1 MKNQFSTRQA
11 ALTLACALAFGAFP
25 LAAGAQAMDINEKSL
40 LMDSQGQPVRSGDG
54 KCVHSAFGPA
64 PAWNAACHDPLPV
77 AQYVAPVAEPVAA
90 APVPAP
96 VEAAPVAAAPV
107 AAAPVAPVVV
117 TENVTFDADV
127 LFDSGKSELRPSGRE
142 SLDAFVGKYADLE
155 SKSIVAIGHA
165 DRMGSEESNQ
175 ALSEARVST
184 VKSYLVSK
192 GMSADR
198 IQTSAVGETQPSTE
212 TVDCKDAN
220 NKANIACLQP
230 DRRVMIEIS
239 GSRTAQ

>member
-77 AQYVAPVAEPVAA
+77 APTAQYVAPVAAPAAVAP
-90 APVPAP
+90 APVP
-96 VEAAPVAAAPV
+96 APV

-127 LFDSGKSELRPSGRE
+127 LFDSGKSELRPGGRE

-212 TVDCKDAN
+212 TVDCQDAN

>member
-1 MKNQFSTRQA
+1 MKNRFSKRQA
-11 ALTLACALAFGAFP
+11 AVTLACALAFGAFP

-77 AQYVAPVAEPVAA
+77 APTSQYVAPAA
-90 APVPAP
+90 APAAVAPAP
-96 VEAAPVAAAPV
+96 DPAPV
-107 AAAPVAPVVV
+107 AAAPVAPVVM

-127 LFDSGKSELRPSGRE
+127 LFDSGKSELRPAGRE
-142 SLDAFVGKYADLE
+142 SLDAFIGKYADLE

-175 ALSEARVST
+175 ALSEERVST

-198 IQTSAVGETQPSTE
+198 IQTSAMGETQPSAE

-239 GSRTAQ
+239 GSRTAR

>member
-1 MKNQFSTRQA
+1 MKNRFSKRQA
-11 ALTLACALAFGAFP
+11 ALTFACALAFGAFP

-40 LMDSQGQPVRSGDG
+40 LMDGQGQPVRSGDG

-77 AQYVAPVAEPVAA
+77 APVSQYVAPVAAPAAA
-90 APVPAP
+90 APAP
-96 VEAAPVAAAPV
+96 TPAPV
-107 AAAPVAPVVV
+107 AAAPVAPMV
-117 TENVTFDADV
+117 TTEKVTFDADV
-127 LFDSGKSELRPSGRE
+127 LFDSGKSELRPTGRD
-142 SLDAFVGKYADLE
+142 SLDAFFGRYEDLQ

-192 GMSADR
+192 GMPADR
-198 IQTSAVGETQPSTE
+198 IQTSAVGETQPTSG

-220 NKANIACLQP
+220 NKANIACLQA
-230 DRRVMIEIS
+230 DRRVEVEIS
-239 GSRTAQ
+239 GSRTTR

>member
-1 MKNQFSTRQA
+1 MKNIFSKRQA
-11 ALTLACALAFGAFP
+11 ALTLACALAFGFP

-40 LMDSQGQPVRSGDG
+40 LMDGQGQPVRSGDG
-54 KCVHSAFGPA
+54 KCVHSAFGPP

-77 AQYVAPVAEPVAA
+77 APVSQYVAPVAAPAAVAP
-90 APVPAP
+90 APVP
-96 VEAAPVAAAPV
+96 APV
-107 AAAPVAPVVV
+107 AAAPVAPVVL

-127 LFDSGKSELRPSGRE
+127 LFDSGKSELRPTGRD
-142 SLDAFVGKYADLE
+142 SLDAFMGRYEGLQ

-165 DRMGSEESNQ
+165 DRMGSEDSNQ

-192 GMSADR
+192 GMSPER
-198 IQTSAVGETQPSTE
+198 IQTSAMGESQPTAG
-212 TVDCKDAN
+212 TADCDDAN
-220 NKANIACLQP
+220 NKSNIACLQA

-239 GSRTAQ
+239 GSRQTR

>member
-1 MKNQFSTRQA
+1 MKNRFSTRQA
-11 ALTLACALAFGAFP
+11 ALTIACALAFGAFP

-40 LMDSQGQPVRSGDG
+40 LMDSQGQPVLSGDG

-77 AQYVAPVAEPVAA
+77 APTAQYVAPAA
-90 APVPAP
+90 APAAVAPAPAP
-96 VEAAPVAAAPV
+96 VPAPV
-107 AAAPVAPVVV
+107 AAAPVAPAVVM

-127 LFDSGKSELRPSGRE
+127 LFDSGKSELRPAGRE

-175 ALSEARVST
+175 ALSEARVNT

-192 GMSADR
+192 GLSADR
-198 IQTSAVGETQPSTE
+198 IQTSAMGETQPSAE

>member
-1 MKNQFSTRQA
+1 MRNRFNKQQA
-11 ALTLACALAFGAFP
+11 ALTIACALAFGVFP
-25 LAAGAQAMDINEKSL
+25 LAASAQAMDINEKSL

-77 AQYVAPVAEPVAA
+77 APTAQYIAPAA
-90 APVPAP
+90 APVAVAPAP
-96 VEAAPVAAAPV
+96 VPAPV
-107 AAAPVAPVVV
+107 AAAPVAPVVI

-127 LFDSGKSELRPSGRE
+127 LFDSGKSDLRPTGRE
-142 SLDAFVGKYADLE
+142 SLDAFIGKYADLE

-165 DRMGSEESNQ
+165 DRMGSEDSNQ
-175 ALSEARVST
+175 ALSEERVST

-198 IQTSAVGETQPSTE
+198 IQTSAMGETQPSAE

-230 DRRVMIEIS
+230 DRRVVIEIS

>member
-1 MKNQFSTRQA
+1 MKNRFSKRHV
-11 ALTLACALAFGAFP
+11 ALTFACALAFGAFP

-40 LMDSQGQPVRSGDG
+40 LMDGQGQPVRSGDG

-77 AQYVAPVAEPVAA
+77 APVSQYVAPAA
-90 APVPAP
+90 APAAVAPAP
-96 VEAAPVAAAPV
+96 VPAPVAAAPV
-107 AAAPVAPVVV
+107 AAAPVVM

-127 LFDSGKSELRPSGRE
+127 LFDSGKSDLRPAGRE
-142 SLDAFVGKYADLE
+142 SLDAFIGRYEGLE

-165 DRMGSEESNQ
+165 DRMGAEDSNQ

-192 GMSADR
+192 GMTADS
-198 IQTSAVGETQPSTE
+198 IQTSAMGETQPSTE
-212 TVDCKDAN
+212 TADCKDAN
-220 NKANIACLQP
+220 NKSNIACLQP
-230 DRRVMIEIS
+230 DRRVEIEIS
-239 GSRTAQ
+239 GSRTAR

>member
-1 MKNQFSTRQA
+1 MKDRFSTRQA
-11 ALTLACALAFGAFP
+11 ALTIACALAFGAFP

-77 AQYVAPVAEPVAA
+77 APTAQYIAPAA
-90 APVPAP
+90 APVAVAPAP
-96 VEAAPVAAAPV
+96 VPAPV
-107 AAAPVAPVVV
+107 AAAPVAPVVI

-127 LFDSGKSELRPSGRE
+127 LFDSGKSDLRPTGRE
-142 SLDAFVGKYADLE
+142 SLDAFIGKYADLE

-165 DRMGSEESNQ
+165 DRMGSEDSNQ
-175 ALSEARVST
+175 ALSEERVST

-198 IQTSAVGETQPSTE
+198 IQTSAMGETQPSAE

-230 DRRVMIEIS
+230 DRRVVIEIS
-239 GSRTAQ
+239 GSRTAR

>member
-1 MKNQFSTRQA
+1 MKDRFSTRQA
-11 ALTLACALAFGAFP
+11 ALTIACALAFGAFP

-77 AQYVAPVAEPVAA
+77 APTAQYIAPAA
-90 APVPAP
+90 APVAVAPAP
-96 VEAAPVAAAPV
+96 VPAPV
-107 AAAPVAPVVV
+107 AAAPVAPVVI

-127 LFDSGKSELRPSGRE
+127 LFDSGKSDLRPTGRE
-142 SLDAFVGKYADLE
+142 SLDAFIGKYADLE

-165 DRMGSEESNQ
+165 DRMGSEDSNQ
-175 ALSEARVST
+175 ALSEERVST

-198 IQTSAVGETQPSTE
+198 IQTSAMGETQPSAE

-230 DRRVMIEIS
+230 DRRVVIEIS

>member
-1 MKNQFSTRQA
+1 MNNRFSTRQA
-11 ALTLACALAFGAFP
+11 ALTIACALAFGAFP

-77 AQYVAPVAEPVAA
+77 APTAQYVAPAA
-90 APVPAP
+90 APVAVAP
-96 VEAAPVAAAPV
+96 VPAPV
-107 AAAPVAPVVV
+107 AAAPVAPVVI

-127 LFDSGKSELRPSGRE
+127 LFDSGKSDLRPTGRE
-142 SLDAFVGKYADLE
+142 SLDAFIGKYADLE

-165 DRMGSEESNQ
+165 DRMGSEDSNQ
-175 ALSEARVST
+175 ALSEERVST
-184 VKSYLVSK
+184 VKSYLISK

-198 IQTSAVGETQPSTE
+198 IQTSAMGETQPSAE

-230 DRRVMIEIS
+230 DRRVVIEIS

>member
-1 MKNQFSTRQA
+1 MDNRFSKRQA
-11 ALTLACALAFGAFP
+11 ALTFACALAFGAFP

-40 LMDSQGQPVRSGDG
+40 LMDGQGQPVRSGDG

-77 AQYVAPVAEPVAA
+77 APVSQYVAPAA
-90 APVPAP
+90 APAAVAPAP
-96 VEAAPVAAAPV
+96 APAPV
-107 AAAPVAPVVV
+107 AAAPVAPVVK
-117 TENVTFDADV
+117 TEIVTFDADV
-127 LFDSGKSELRPSGRE
+127 LFDSGKSDLRPVGRE
-142 SLDAFVGKYADLE
+142 SLDAFIGRYEGLE

-184 VKSYLVSK
+184 VKSYLISK

-198 IQTSAVGETQPSTE
+198 IQTSALGETQPTSGTANCE
-212 TVDCKDAN
+212 DAN
-220 NKANIACLQP
+220 NKTNIAYLQA
-230 DRRVMIEIS
+230 DRRVEIEIS
-239 GSRTAQ
+239 GSRNAQ

>member
-1 MKNQFSTRQA
+1 MKDRFSTRQA
-11 ALTLACALAFGAFP
+11 ALTIACALAFGAFP

-77 AQYVAPVAEPVAA
+77 APTAQYVAPAA
-90 APVPAP
+90 APVAVAPAP
-96 VEAAPVAAAPV
+96 VPAPV
-107 AAAPVAPVVV
+107 AAAPVAPVVI

-127 LFDSGKSELRPSGRE
+127 LFDSGKSDLRPTGRE
-142 SLDAFVGKYADLE
+142 SLDAFIGKYADLE

-165 DRMGSEESNQ
+165 DRMGSEDSNQ
-175 ALSEARVST
+175 ALSEERVST

-198 IQTSAVGETQPSTE
+198 IQTSAMGETQPSAE

-230 DRRVMIEIS
+230 DRRVVIEIS

>member
-1 MKNQFSTRQA
+1 MKNRFSTHQA
-11 ALTLACALAFGAFP
+11 ALTIACALAFGAFP

-77 AQYVAPVAEPVAA
+77 APTAQYIAPAA
-90 APVPAP
+90 APVAVAPAP
-96 VEAAPVAAAPV
+96 VPAPV
-107 AAAPVAPVVV
+107 AAAPVAPVVI

-127 LFDSGKSELRPSGRE
+127 LFDSGKSDLRPTGRE
-142 SLDAFVGKYADLE
+142 SLDAFIGKYADLE

-165 DRMGSEESNQ
+165 DRMGSEDSNQ
-175 ALSEARVST
+175 ALSEERVST

-198 IQTSAVGETQPSTE
+198 IQTSAMGETQPSAE

-230 DRRVMIEIS
+230 DRRVVIEIS

>member
-1 MKNQFSTRQA
+1 MKNRFSTHQA
-11 ALTLACALAFGAFP
+11 ALTIACALAFGAFP

-77 AQYVAPVAEPVAA
+77 APTAQYVAPVAAAVAV
-90 APVPAP
+90 APVP
-96 VEAAPVAAAPV
+96 APV
-107 AAAPVAPVVV
+107 AAAPVAPVVI

-127 LFDSGKSELRPSGRE
+127 LFDSGKSDLRPTGRE
-142 SLDAFVGKYADLE
+142 SLDAFIGKYADLE
-155 SKSIVAIGHA
+155 SKSVVAIGHA
-165 DRMGSEESNQ
+165 DRMGSEDSNQ
-175 ALSEARVST
+175 ALSEERVST

-198 IQTSAVGETQPSTE
+198 IQTSAMGETQPSAE

-230 DRRVMIEIS
+230 DRRVVIEIS

>member
-1 MKNQFSTRQA
+1 MQNRFSKQQA
-11 ALTLACALAFGAFP
+11 ALTIACALAFGVFP

-54 KCVHSAFGPA
+54 KCVHSAFGPQ

-77 AQYVAPVAEPVAA
+77 APAAQYVAPAA
-90 APVPAP
+90 APAAVAPAP
-96 VEAAPVAAAPV
+96 VPAPV
-107 AAAPVAPVVV
+107 AAAPVAPVVM

-127 LFDSGKSELRPSGRE
+127 LFDSGKSDLRPAGRE
-142 SLDAFVGKYADLE
+142 SLDAFIGKYEGLE

-165 DRMGSEESNQ
+165 DRMGSEASNQ

-192 GMSADR
+192 GLSADR
-198 IQTSAVGETQPSTE
+198 IQTSAMGETQPSTE

-220 NKANIACLQP
+220 NKTNIACLQP

>member
-40 LMDSQGQPVRSGDG
+40 LMDSQGQPVRSADG
-54 KCVHSAFGPA
+54 KCVHSAFGPQ

-77 AQYVAPVAEPVAA
+77 AQYVAPVAAPA

-96 VEAAPVAAAPV
+96 VAAAPVAAEPV

-127 LFDSGKSELRPSGRE
+127 LFDSGKSELRPAGRE

-165 DRMGSEESNQ
+165 DRMGSEASNQ

-198 IQTSAVGETQPSTE
+198 IQTSAVGETQPSAE